1 MECYSF
7 KLKIS
12 LCIMIMIHAL
22 NMSYIVKLN
31 GLDDEDKKR
40 FPTGLLE
47 NIQILRGEQ
56 FKDFEHKV
64 DILAFKGK
72 SRKGCS
78 RFPKS
83 NFYLHFNQQ
92 LILNQ
97 KLVKNQ
103 NLQFC

>member
-1 MECYSF
+1 M
-7 KLKIS
+7 
-12 LCIMIMIHAL
+12 MMIHIL
-22 NMSYIVKLN
+22 SSSYIVKLT
-31 GLDDEDKKR
+31 GLDEDDKKR
-40 FPTGLLE
+40 FPTNLLE

-83 NFYLHFNQQ
+83 SP
-92 LILNQ
+92 
-97 KLVKNQ
+97 
-103 NLQFC
+103 